1 MFPLICESL
10 DYLISRKSMWGQIT
24 IRKAEGPNSGEIP
37 LWRLIS
43 SMNPEK
49 VRSLALMTHGE
60 VDVWGFLL
68 D

>member
-1 MFPLICESL
+1 
-10 DYLISRKSMWGQIT
+10 MWGQIT
-24 IRKAEGPNSGEIP
+24 IRKAEGANSGEIP